1 MKFQTTMTIALC
13 LTPIATPAIAQ
24 SLIVPD
30 TTLGAESSIVQP
42 RTDGTLQYDVITGG
56 ATRGTGLFHSFS
68 QFNVGDR
75 LNAQFSVSPAIQNI
89 FARVTGGDI
98 SRIDGF
104 LGTGIDN
111 GTTLGASPASLFLLN
126 PNGVI
131 FGPNAKLDLA
141 GSFLATTASGFKFAG
156 GQEFSAVNPQA
167 APLLTVSVP
176 TGLQFGAKVGGIE
189 VNGAKLIPATDAKS
203 LSLIGGEVKILN
215 STLATITGQLDV
227 GAVGAGES
235 VGLSPLSIGWKVDYV
250 GVQSFQDIQV
260 DRSQIRP
267 GASKVEDFAV
277 FPVDLQLQ
285 GRRINI
291 AGQSFFLYS
300 YEDVT
305 TKNLSPGKIR
315 LIASDEIV
323 IDNSYISANGDG
335 TIATPDILV
344 ETGKLLMKNGRGILA
359 GRNAAVSG
367 GDITV
372 NARESII
379 IQGDAEQPTSVFTT
393 SNNTGDVVGSNIK
406 LSSPQIS
413 VVDGGEVGTIAGRG
427 KSKAGNVEIDAAEQ
441 VNILGEG
448 RFISRVY
455 SGGSSEGTGDAG
467 DIQIRTRNLRVDNG
481 GGLSLTNFGQGE
493 TGQIRIQASDQVIV
507 SGTSEKYGFP
517 STISND
523 TNSDIENP
531 LLTRISTPGIQIN
544 AGRLRLN
551 DGGLITT
558 RKIDDGNVRDIDI
571 TVDED
576 IIIRGTVKYNLPNNG
591 KQIFVSSS
599 ISSNK
604 LNGIGDGGN
613 ITLRAKVVQVL
624 EGGDIVADIASSSKG
639 YEAPADVFQGKAGD
653 ITIEASESV
662 LVEGEAAQPYDDSK
676 LYPSSEISNNVS
688 VGANAQGGRLL
699 IKTVNLEVKNGA
711 QITSDVTE
719 KGNAGDLEILAS
731 GNVTVSGIGKGK
743 EKNRGTSNI
752 SSSALIGSDGNG
764 GNLKIN
770 AANLNLEGGGSIL
783 STTVSSGNAGKIT
796 INVAGDILIS
806 GASANGDL
814 SGISTSSS
822 SFGETE
828 RVRLN
833 ELRQLNGKAPFIFTE
848 TTGNAGSIQVT
859 ANSLKVSNSGGIS
872 AISKQLG
879 KAGNIKVDLRD
890 RLIVNDGEIRTAAEK
905 TSGGNIDLSA
915 KVILLRNNSNIK
927 TQVLSGA
934 GNSGSITL
942 TAPSGIVLLEDSD
955 ILAFAQDGRGGN
967 ITLNTPALLTRTYK
981 PSDPTADLKTL
992 DTNGFVDIN
1001 ATGATSG
1008 IITLPDLNPLQNNRA
1023 ELPQGLLDADKAL
1036 SRSCLARN
1044 PNTGKFYITGAGGI
1058 PPQPG
1063 DPTLSNYSTL
1073 PVASASAEPT
1083 QIVEADGFYP
1093 LDNGKFV
1100 FGKACQAAIP
1110 DRS

>member
-1 MKFQTTMTIALC
+1 MNYQTSITIAIL
-13 LTPIATPAIAQ
+13 LSTIATPTIAQ
-24 SLIVPD
+24 NVIVPD
-30 TTLGAESSIVQP
+30 DTLGVERSIVQP
-42 RTDGTLQYDVITGG
+42 RVDGTLQYDVITGG

-68 QFNVGDR
+68 QFSVGDR
-75 LNAQFSVSPAIQNI
+75 LNAQFSVSPIIQNI

-98 SRIDGF
+98 SRIDGL

-176 TGLQFGAKVGGIE
+176 IGLQFGAKVGAIE
-189 VNGAKLIPATDAKS
+189 VNGSNLLPATVANS

-215 STLATITGQLDV
+215 SKLATISGQLDV
-227 GAVGAGES
+227 GAVGVGES
-235 VGLSPLSIGWKVDYV
+235 VGLSPLPIGWKVDYD
-250 GVQSFQDIQV
+250 GVQKFQDIQV

-372 NARESII
+372 NARESIV

-441 VNILGEG
+441 INILGEG

-467 DIQIRTRNLRVDNG
+467 DIQIRTRNLQVDNG

-507 SGTSEKYGFP
+507 SGTSEKYGLP

-531 LLTRISTPGIQIN
+531 LLTRISAPGIQIN

-576 IIIRGTVKYNLPNNG
+576 IIIRGTVKYSLPNNG
-591 KQIFVSSS
+591 KQIFVSSG

-662 LVEGEAAQPYDDSK
+662 LVEGEAAEPYDDLN
-676 LYPSSEISNNVS
+676 LYPNSQISNNVA
-688 VGANAQGGRLL
+688 VGANAQGGKLL
-699 IKTVNLEVKNGA
+699 IRTTNLQVKNGA
-711 QITSDVTE
+711 EIASDVTE
-719 KGNAGDLEILAS
+719 KGNAGDLEIIAS
-731 GNVTVSGIGKGK
+731 GNVTVSGFGKGK
-743 EKNRGTSNI
+743 EKNRGISNI
-752 SSSALIGSDGNG
+752 SSSALLGSDGNG
-764 GNLKIN
+764 GNLKII
-770 AANLNLEGGGSIL
+770 ASSLNLENGGSIL
-783 STTVSSGNAGKIT
+783 SGTVSSGNGGNVT
-796 INVAGDILIS
+796 LNVAGDIQI
-806 GASANGDL
+806 GGTSANGDL
-814 SGISTSSS
+814 SRISTSSTGFS
-822 SFGETE
+822 QLEQA
-828 RVRLN
+828 RLN
-833 ELRQLNGKAPFIFTE
+833 ELRQIGGRSPLLFAE
-848 TTGNAGSIQVT
+848 ATGNAGNIQVT
-859 ANSLKVSNSGGIS
+859 ANSLKVTDGSVIS
-872 AISKQLG
+872 AISDQLG
-879 KAGNIKVDLRD
+879 KAGNININLRD

-905 TSGGNIDLSA
+905 TSGGNIDLAA

-927 TQVLSGA
+927 TQVVSGA
-934 GNSGSITL
+934 GNSGSIKL
-942 TAPSGIVLLEDSD
+942 TAPGSIVLLEDSD
-955 ILAFAQDGRGGN
+955 ILAFAKDGRGGN
-967 ITLNTPALLTRTYK
+967 ITLNT
-981 PSDPTADLKTL
+981 
-992 DTNGFVDIN
+992 
-1001 ATGATSG
+1001 
-1008 IITLPDLNPLQNNRA
+1008 Q
-1023 ELPQGLLDADKAL
+1023 
-1036 SRSCLARN
+1036 
-1044 PNTGKFYITGAGGI
+1044 
-1058 PPQPG
+1058 
-1063 DPTLSNYSTL
+1063 
-1073 PVASASAEPT
+1073 
-1083 QIVEADGFYP
+1083 
-1093 LDNGKFV
+1093 
-1100 FGKACQAAIP
+1100 
-1110 DRS
+1110 